1 MTEKL
6 SSEDK
11 VTLVAYA
18 GSAGLVLP
26 ATSGS
31 EKKKFLKL

>member
-26 ATSGS
+26 ATPGS